1 MIVAAHAF
9 EQAGKGELDMSSES
23 KEESKIDRTVSGR
36 NVGDGA
42 VGVLPNA
49 DGLDPDYEGAK
60 YARGAQAARGE
71 HHESK
76 DGHARSNAAT
86 GYVVY
91 ADEGGLGNSDY
102 EGAKYAR
109 GAQAAGAMPGS

>member
-1 MIVAAHAF
+1 MCIR
-9 EQAGKGELDMSSES
+9 
-23 KEESKIDRTVSGR
+23 DR
-36 NVGDGA
+36 
-42 VGVLPNA
+42 
-49 DGLDPDYEGAK
+49 DYEGAK

-76 DGHARSNAAT
+76 DGHVELLAT
-86 GYVVY
+86 DDVVY

-109 GAQAAGAMPGS
+109 GAQAAGAMPEE